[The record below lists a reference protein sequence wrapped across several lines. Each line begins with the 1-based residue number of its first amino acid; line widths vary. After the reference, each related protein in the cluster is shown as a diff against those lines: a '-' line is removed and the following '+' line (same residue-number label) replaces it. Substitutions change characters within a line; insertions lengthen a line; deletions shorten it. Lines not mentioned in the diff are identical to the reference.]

1 MIITKQ
7 NNIEIHSWFPTLI
20 GVGFYKNHQQEAPAI
35 IEYLEKIKNNNRK
48 PNPTRSPSFNYLN
61 TPKHK
66 SLTNLNKWIQD
77 QVDDYV
83 LFHNFKK
90 KKYKPIESW
99 FHWYKENDYN
109 PDHVHLGRTISIVYY
124 LQGDMEDSRVIFKS
138 PVPADMKNPY
148 GVQSYAKK
156 ESDKNPY
163 THTDCYYKPV
173 EGMLLIFRSYLQH
186 RVEVKRKGLK
196 DRIIISWDLD

>member
-7 NNIEIHSWFPTLI
+7 NNVEIHSWFPTLI
-20 GVGFYKNHQQEAPAI
+20 GVIFYKNHQQEAPAI

-48 PNPTRSPSFNYLN
+48 LNPTLSPSFNSLN
-61 TPKHK
+61 THKHK
-66 SLTNLNKWIQD
+66 SLTNLNKW
-77 QVDDYV
+77 
-83 LFHNFKK
+83 
-90 KKYKPIESW
+90 
-99 FHWYKENDYN
+99 FHWYKENDYS

-124 LQGDMEDSRVIFKS
+124 LQGDMEDSRVLFKS

-156 ESDKNPY
+156 ESDKNSY

-196 DRIIISWDLD
+196 DRIVISWDLD